1 VPASNG
7 EKHQCVSLDGIG
19 LVPLREFECA
29 NNPDKPTQDIE
40 TPSLS
45 VMPTTLCALIRI
57 LIEKSVRVREPE
69 REGPY
74 TMMPQREAGELIHGQ
89 TDSTYGAYEGDQL
102 NAHQPSEPSFEQPLR
117 DGLGGKVYPE
127 PRDNKNRL
135 RLMVFLIAMAMILI
149 CAVLFIFF
157 MGGIAGGISFVAA
170 AFVIS
175 ALSYATMEK
184 IQ

>member
-1 VPASNG
+1 LI
-7 EKHQCVSLDGIG
+7 H
-19 LVPLREFECA
+19 LREFECA

-45 VMPTTLCALIRI
+45 VMPTTLYALIRI

-69 REGPY
+69 REGQY
-74 TMMPQREAGELIHGQ
+74 TMMPQREASESIHGQ
-89 TDSTYGAYEGDQL
+89 TDPTYGAYEGDPL
-102 NAHQPSEPSFEQPLR
+102 YAHQPSEPSFEQPLR

-135 RLMVFLIAMAMILI
+135 RLMVFLIAMTMILI

-157 MGGIAGGISFVAA
+157 MGGIAGAIGFVAA
-170 AFVIS
+170 AFFIS
-175 ALSYATMEK
+175 ALSYAAIEK

>member
-1 VPASNG
+1 
-7 EKHQCVSLDGIG
+7 
-19 LVPLREFECA
+19 
-29 NNPDKPTQDIE
+29 
-40 TPSLS
+40 
-45 VMPTTLCALIRI
+45 
-57 LIEKSVRVREPE
+57 
-69 REGPY
+69 
-74 TMMPQREAGELIHGQ
+74 MMPQREAGESIHGQ
-89 TDSTYGAYEGDQL
+89 TDPTYGAYEGDQL
-102 NAHQPSEPSFEQPLR
+102 YAHQPSEPSFEQPLR

-135 RLMVFLIAMAMILI
+135 RLMVYLIAMAMILI

-175 ALSYATMEK
+175 ALSYAAIEK